1 MSNESDTPK
10 DAKARAKADKVYQ
23 KASRPWSKKKRF
35 WLLGIVGVA
44 VVGQALSGGGDSPE
58 TSSNDSGQQ
67 EQNQAATETSS
78 NDSVQ
83 QEQNQTTV
91 AITPIAVTAEQLI
104 SDLKENALAA
114 KTSWNEKLVTVTGTL
129 SNIDASGDYF
139 ILRGDEEYEFIDV
152 RISIDDSF
160 VAVVSAF
167 KMGQSV
173 TVTGIVSDVGEIM
186 GYDIKAQSIP

>member
-23 KASRPWSKKKRF
+23 KASRPWFKKKRF
-35 WLLGIVGVA
+35 WLLGVVGV
-44 VVGQALSGGGDSPE
+44 VVVLQALGGGGDSSE

-67 EQNQAATETSS
+67 EQNQ
-78 NDSVQ
+78 
-83 QEQNQTTV
+83 TTV
-91 AITPIAVTAEQLI
+91 AVTPIAVTAEQLI

-114 KTSWNEKLVTVTGTL
+114 KTSWIDKYVTVTGILT
-129 SNIDASGDYF
+129 NIDASGDYF
-139 ILRGDEEYEFIDV
+139 VLRGDEEFEFIDV

-160 VAVVSAF
+160 VGVVSAF

-173 TVTGIVSDVGEIM
+173 TVTGMVSGVGEIM

>member
-23 KASRPWSKKKRF
+23 KASRPWFKKKRF
-35 WLLGIVGVA
+35 WLLGVVGV
-44 VVGQALSGGGDSPE
+44 VVVLQALGGGGDSSE
-58 TSSNDSGQQ
+58 TSSNDSG
-67 EQNQAATETSS
+67 
-78 NDSVQ
+78 Q

-114 KTSWNEKLVTVTGTL
+114 KTSWIDKYVTVTGILT
-129 SNIDASGDYF
+129 NIDASGDYF
-139 ILRGDEEYEFIDV
+139 VLRGDEEFEFIDV

-160 VAVVSAF
+160 VGVVSAF

-173 TVTGIVSDVGEIM
+173 TVTGMVSGVGEIM

>member
-23 KASRPWSKKKRF
+23 KASRPWFKKKRF
-35 WLLGIVGVA
+35 WLLGVVGV
-44 VVGQALSGGGDSPE
+44 VVVLQALGGGGDSSE

-67 EQNQAATETSS
+67 EQNQ
-78 NDSVQ
+78 
-83 QEQNQTTV
+83 TTV
-91 AITPIAVTAEQLI
+91 AVTPIAVTAEQLI

-114 KTSWNEKLVTVTGTL
+114 KTSWIDKYVTVTGILT
-129 SNIDASGDYF
+129 NIDASGDYF
-139 ILRGDEEYEFIDV
+139 VLRGDEEFEFIDV
-152 RISIDDSF
+152 RIAIDDSF
-160 VAVVSAF
+160 VGVVSAF

-173 TVTGIVSDVGEIM
+173 TVTGMVSGVGEIM

>member
-23 KASRPWSKKKRF
+23 KASRPWFKKKRF
-35 WLLGIVGVA
+35 WLLGVVGV
-44 VVGQALSGGGDSPE
+44 VVVLQALGGGGDSSE

-67 EQNQAATETSS
+67 EQDQSAPETSS
-78 NDSVQ
+78 
-83 QEQNQTTV
+83 
-91 AITPIAVTAEQLI
+91 TPIAVTAEQLI

-114 KTSWNEKLVTVTGTL
+114 KTSWIDKYVTVTGILT
-129 SNIDASGDYF
+129 NIDASGDYF
-139 ILRGDEEYEFIDV
+139 VLRGDEEFEFIDV

-160 VAVVSAF
+160 VGVVSAF

-173 TVTGIVSDVGEIM
+173 TVTGMVSGVGEIM

>member
-23 KASRPWSKKKRF
+23 KASRPWFKKKRF
-35 WLLGIVGVA
+35 WLLGVVGV
-44 VVGQALSGGGDSPE
+44 VVVLQALGGGGDSSE

-67 EQNQAATETSS
+67 EQDQSAPESSS

-114 KTSWNEKLVTVTGTL
+114 KTSWIDRYVTVTGILT
-129 SNIDASGDYF
+129 NIDASGDYF
-139 ILRGDEEYEFIDV
+139 VLRGDEEFEFIDV

-160 VAVVSAF
+160 VGVVSAF

-173 TVTGIVSDVGEIM
+173 TVTGMVSGVGEIM